1 MPKTFSQLT
10 EDIFE
15 ILSEAD
21 KVAARELHLYADNH
35 ADLHRQRTTPIHKNL
50 RNKMA
55 AGKYDHEK
63 AKKLFKYAADDAAK
77 RYKADHGHHFDVA
90 TRKHVASKMA
100 DQFRDEARDGHHD
113 HHLHKKYKG
122 HKVKESVEQVD
133 EATDKHHTYHVS
145 NIDYETDGDH
155 KAKKSLPKSMKVKVP
170 HHVHKDGDD
179 AVKDHINDHISDT
192 TGYLH
197 HGYDHKKIKKES
209 VEQVDELDRSTLKSY
224 QAKATKD
231 NQDRA
236 VRTAHSL
243 GVNFNFPPDKKDM
256 HKLRKRRV
264 GIDKAKARTA
274 EEVEQVDEKE
284 GTYLTKKKEKTLKM
298 DRKPSKYSAQGRRR
312 DIDPKHGDLQRRYEE
327 VEEEKK
333 NKIKIKLDPKKKIG
347 YEVKSVGPGGKT
359 TVTKR
364 RDMPGKDDIGESF
377 EFQFAD
383 KETAQKFMREISQ
396 KRLGSS
402 TGTADGKVR
411 TEGPAGAG
419 VGSPTRAH
427 QQMAKIMK
435 KHGGKLLRTDEGPRM
450 KRVFKEDVELDEAR
464 QPKVGDAVHLGHG
477 TRGGTGVVGRVIKI
491 QGNMVHIKNDKG
503 DTFKGPMNRVSV
515 KESIEL
521 DELSAKTLTKY
532 KNKARKAHSD
542 AVQQGYDSKT
552 GKLKP
557 DFETKRLK
565 RKAGFTKAMN
575 KLIAQEDV
583 EQVDEVSS
591 DTLRS
596 YVHKRSGQVR
606 SDLSTGKH
614 SPKTNKKAKGV
625 VAALSRLDARKHELE
640 PKLKREEVDEAMR
653 PYGPAGLNPNFSGGL
668 KAAQKTPEYQAY
680 LAKVKADKKKRDAKI
695 EKEREMGIRSKYEE
709 VETEKETPMDRAKM
723 LRRAM
728 MRKMVKDIKDKRA
741 EKAKAKETNETTAM
755 GQAVSGRRAYRGTM
769 SSNYAANRAHDK
781 RRGLTA
787 KQSYQDAKAQRDR
800 TRTDSSSGL
809 SVKMKRVQD
818 KRIAAKGAELERLH
832 KLGYKTAFEDTVAEA
847 TPLERRAE
855 REKMQ
860 AVAAAQAAKQDRKR
874 RKARAALRTYR
885 SEKRRAMGLG
895 EAKEM
900 FTAVAI
906 KNGKVVDQLR
916 DLEKREFKDA
926 AKYLKSTN
934 KGAKVSFENKS
945 GKVVHTE
952 GYESKQALADVRKQT
967 EKNQK
972 ARLKQEKAAKKF
984 VKKHD
989 CATHVE
995 HAEFGQGQPIHGQ
1008 HAEPDENGNIAWYD
1022 VMFEHGVEKNMPT
1035 DDLTILMSEMHE
1047 NHDHEDDAIQETRMV
1062 QHGDGAY
1069 VKRTDGEKVKTVTFD
1084 KSKAKRFSKSVAK
1097 RIANQPRF
1105 RLDFQPDGSA
1115 KKTPIKGTKS
1125 GKVVREED
1133 ELNEMDPTEHVKKEG
1148 PNEFCVYNKDGKK
1161 VKTFDNKK
1169 DAEKYATETHDKLM
1183 EASPEGFEGTV
1194 KAMKKHKDID
1204 NPYALAHYMKKK
1216 GYKSHKNPDGTDI
1229 QEKNV
1234 PTNPSL
1240 WSKMKSQAKSKFD
1253 VYPSAYA
1260 NAWAAKKYK
1269 AAGGGWK
1276 KG

>member
-1 MPKTFSQLT
+1 MDSMAQKSVLNKYRYILLEEPNMPKKFSELT
-10 EDIFE
+10 EDIFD
-15 ILSEAD
+15 ILSEVND
-21 KVAARELHLYADNH
+21 HDARELHLYADNH
-35 ADLHRQRTTPIHKNL
+35 ADLHRQRTTPVHKNL

-55 AGKYDHEK
+55 AGTYDHEK
-63 AKKLFKYAADDAAK
+63 AKKAFKHVADDAAK
-77 RYKADHGHHFDVA
+77 RYKKEHGHHFDVA
-90 TRKHVASKMA
+90 TRKHVAGKMA
-100 DQFRDEARDGHHD
+100 DQFHGEAKGGEHD

-133 EATDKHHTYHVS
+133 E
-145 NIDYETDGDH
+145 
-155 KAKKSLPKSMKVKVP
+155 
-170 HHVHKDGDD
+170 
-179 AVKDHINDHISDT
+179 
-192 TGYLH
+192 
-197 HGYDHKKIKKES
+197 
-209 VEQVDELDRSTLKSY
+209 LDRSTIKSY
-224 QAKATKD
+224 QSKAAK
-231 NQDRA
+231 DREGRA
-236 VRTAHSL
+236 QKIAQGL
-243 GVNFNFPPDKKDM
+243 GVNFTDTNVDKKDY
-256 HKLRKRRV
+256 HKLHRRIQ
-264 GIDKAKARTA
+264 GMKKAKARTA

-284 GTYLTKKKEKTLKM
+284 TTYLDKKRNKRNSARDMRRSPDGSPTDGYYKKKGGKFAHRSTSRTA
-298 DRKPSKYSAQGRRR
+298 DKYTAQGRRR
-312 DIDPKHGDLQRRYEE
+312 DINPKYGDLQRRYEE

-333 NKIKIKLDPKKKIG
+333 NEIKVKLNPKKKIG

-383 KETAQKFMREISQ
+383 KETAQEFMREISQ

-450 KRVFKEDVELDEAR
+450 KRVFKEDIELDELNRYTLKSYAR
-464 QPKVGDAVHLGHG
+464 KAHGDEEG
-477 TRGGTGVVGRVIKI
+477 
-491 QGNMVHIKNDKG
+491 IKNVLSSPKG
-503 DTFKGPMNRVSV
+503 KGPVSPKHRADLERELRNRKKGGQKAIRKAYTSEDAEQV
-515 KESIEL
+515 
-521 DELSAKTLTKY
+521 DELSAKTLKNY

-542 AVQQGYDSKT
+542 AVQQGYDSGT

-557 DFETKRLK
+557 DFEAKRLK

-575 KLIAQEDV
+575 KLIAKEDV

-596 YVHKRSGQVR
+596 YLDKSRKQNQKRVTRMADQP
-606 SDLSTGKH
+606 DH
-614 SPKTNKKAKGV
+614 MPADKGEMRKLRKRRKGSE
-625 VAALSRLDARKHELE
+625 AAASRLDARKYNLE

-653 PYGPAGLNPNFSGGL
+653 PHGPAGLNPNFSGGL

-709 VETEKETPMDRAKM
+709 VET
-723 LRRAM
+723 
-728 MRKMVKDIKDKRA
+728 
-741 EKAKAKETNETTAM
+741 NENTAM
-755 GQAVSGRRAYRGTM
+755 GQAVSGRRATPGTM
-769 SSNYAANRAHDK
+769 SNNYVRNRAHDK

-787 KQSYQDAKAQRDR
+787 KQSYQQAKAQRDR
-800 TRTDSSSGL
+800 SRTDSSSGL

-832 KLGYKTAFEDTVAEA
+832 KKGYKTAFEQTA
-847 TPLERRAE
+847 LERRAE
-855 REKMQ
+855 KEKMQ
-860 AVAAAQAAKQDRKR
+860 AVAAAKAAKADRNR

-885 SEKRRAMGLG
+885 SEKRRADSLG

-916 DLEKREFKDA
+916 DLERKEFKDA

-934 KGAKVSFENKS
+934 KGAKISFENKS
-945 GKVVHTE
+945 GKVVQTE
-952 GYESKQALADVRKQT
+952 GYDSKQALADVRKQT

-972 ARLKQEKAAKKF
+972 ARLKQEKDVKKF

-995 HAEFGQGQPIHGQ
+995 HAEFGEGQPIHGQ

-1022 VMFEHGVEKNMPT
+1022 VMFEHGVEKNMST

-1047 NHDHEDDAIQETRMV
+1047 NHDHHGEKIDELKKSTLQSYRDKATAQRNDIGRRNQSVKGPLIGKDLDQMIKRGKGIDKVDKKHGPVGPGGKLAETRMV

-1069 VKRTDGEKVKTVTFD
+1069 VSRTDGEKVKTVTFD
-1084 KSKAKRFSKSVAK
+1084 KSKAKRFSKSAAK
-1097 RIANQPRF
+1097 RIANTPRF

-1125 GKVVREED
+1125 GRVVREED
-1133 ELNEMDPTEHVKKEG
+1133 
-1148 PNEFCVYNKDGKK
+1148 
-1161 VKTFDNKK
+1161 
-1169 DAEKYATETHDKLM
+1169 KLD

-1204 NPYALAHYMKKK
+1204 NPYALAHYMKNK

>member
-1 MPKTFSQLT
+1 MAQKSVLNKYRYILLEEPNMPKKFSELT

-15 ILSEAD
+15 ILSEVND
-21 KVAARELHLYADNH
+21 HDARELHLYADNH
-35 ADLHRQRTTPIHKNL
+35 ADLHRQRTTPVHKNL

-55 AGKYDHEK
+55 AGTYDHNK
-63 AKKLFKYAADDAAK
+63 AKQAFKHVADDAAK
-77 RYKADHGHHFDVA
+77 RYKKEHGHHFDVA
-90 TRKHVASKMA
+90 TRKHVAGKMA
-100 DQFRDEARDGHHD
+100 DRFHDEAKSGDHD

-122 HKVKESVEQVD
+122 HKV
-133 EATDKHHTYHVS
+133 
-145 NIDYETDGDH
+145 
-155 KAKKSLPKSMKVKVP
+155 
-170 HHVHKDGDD
+170 
-179 AVKDHINDHISDT
+179 
-192 TGYLH
+192 
-197 HGYDHKKIKKES
+197 KES

-274 EEVEQVDEKE
+274 EEVDENYEARKVMRKIGVQGIITPKGE
-284 GTYLTKKKEKTLKM
+284 IKVPM
-298 DRKPSKYSAQGRRR
+298 RDRKRLDSELKKNKIKNYTISN
-312 DIDPKHGDLQRRYEE
+312 ESFE

-333 NKIKIKLDPKKKIG
+333 NKIKVKLNPKKKIG

-364 RDMPGKDDIGESF
+364 RDMPGKDDIGESTEVMESF

-383 KETAQKFMREISQ
+383 KETAQEFMREISQ

-411 TEGPAGAG
+411 TDGPAGAG

-450 KRVFKEDVELDEAR
+450 KRVFKEDIELDELNRDTLKSYAR
-464 QPKVGDAVHLGHG
+464 KAHGDVEGIKNVLSSPKEKGPVSPKHRADLEREMRNRKKGGQKAIRKAYTSEDTEQVDEVIQQFDHDNTGQKVGYTNKKLSSDQVSKLRKKYPKGSVEKDNDGNHVVY
-477 TRGGTGVVGRVIKI
+477 TGKYRKE
-491 QGNMVHIKNDKG
+491 
-503 DTFKGPMNRVSV
+503 DTEQV
-515 KESIEL
+515 
-521 DELSAKTLTKY
+521 DELSAKTLRKY
-532 KNKARKAHSD
+532 KDKARKDHSD
-542 AVQQGYDSKT
+542 TVAKGYDAKS
-552 GKLKP
+552 GKLRS
-557 DFETKRLK
+557 DFEARRLK

-575 KLIAQEDV
+575 KLIAKEDV
-583 EQVDEVSS
+583 EQVDELKS

-625 VAALSRLDARKHELE
+625 SAALSRLDARKNNLE

-653 PYGPAGLNPNFSGGL
+653 PYGPAGLNPNFSGGM

-709 VETEKETPMDRAKM
+709 VET
-723 LRRAM
+723 
-728 MRKMVKDIKDKRA
+728 
-741 EKAKAKETNETTAM
+741 NETTTM
-755 GQAVSGRRAYRGTM
+755 GQAVSGRRADPGTM
-769 SSNYAANRAHDK
+769 SNNYARNRAIDK
-781 RRGLTA
+781 RRGDTA
-787 KQSYQDAKAQRDR
+787 KATYQRAKAQRDR
-800 TRTDSSSGL
+800 TTTDSTSGL
-809 SVKMKRVQD
+809 SVKQNRVQ
-818 KRIAAKGAELERLH
+818 KKASAAMGRELERLH
-832 KLGYKTAFEDTVAEA
+832 KKGYKTAFEQTA
-847 TPLERRAE
+847 LERRAE
-855 REKMQ
+855 KEKMQ
-860 AVAAAQAAKQDRKR
+860 AVAAAKAAKADRNR

-885 SEKRRAMGLG
+885 SEKRRADSLG

-916 DLEKREFKDA
+916 DLERKEFKDA

-934 KGAKVSFENKS
+934 KGAKISFENKS
-945 GKVVHTE
+945 GKVVQTE
-952 GYESKQALADVRKQT
+952 GYDSKQALADVRKQT

-972 ARLKQEKAAKKF
+972 ARLKQEKDAKKF
-984 VKKHD
+984 VQKHD

-995 HAEFGQGQPIHGQ
+995 HVEFGEGQPIHGQ
-1008 HAEPDENGNIAWYD
+1008 HAAPDENGNIAWYD
-1022 VMFEHGVEKNMPT
+1022 VMFEHGVEKNMST
-1035 DDLTILMSEMHE
+1035 DDLTILVSEMHE
-1047 NHDHEDDAIQETRMV
+1047 NHDHHGEKIDELKKSTLQNYRDRAKAQQNDIARRNQSVKGPLIGKDLDQMIKRGKGINKVDKKHGPVGPGGKLAETHLV
-1062 QHGDGAY
+1062 QHGDGNY
-1069 VKRTDGEKVKTVTFD
+1069 VMTTDGDKVKFVTGD
-1084 KSKAKRFSKSVAK
+1084 KSKAKRFSKNDATK
-1097 RIANQPRF
+1097 FANKPR
-1105 RLDFQPDGSA
+1105 PNS
-1115 KKTPIKGTKS
+1115 KKPS
-1125 GKVVREED
+1125 GRVVRAEEV
-1133 ELNEMDPTEHVKKEG
+1133 ELD
-1148 PNEFCVYNKDGKK
+1148 
-1161 VKTFDNKK
+1161 
-1169 DAEKYATETHDKLM
+1169 

-1216 GYKSHKNPDGTDI
+1216 GYKSHKNPDGSDL
-1229 QEKNV
+1229 QEKNI